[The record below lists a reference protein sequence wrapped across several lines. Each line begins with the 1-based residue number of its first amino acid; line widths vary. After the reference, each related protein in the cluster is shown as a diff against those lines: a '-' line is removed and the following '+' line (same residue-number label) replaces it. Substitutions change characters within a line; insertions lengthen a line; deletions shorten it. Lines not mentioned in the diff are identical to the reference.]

1 MVMRRVGI
9 VIGVMALLFCTLAF
23 GSWVWVSRA
32 VAQVKANT
40 VCLSQRDRSQ
50 VADGTITQRQQ
61 DLIVTK
67 TIAFQKGVPKSNLSW
82 HLRGALIHSTYV
94 AFWSREKRIVIFDR
108 LARQMKDCPMWRGR
122 LVGAPAV
129 QRSAHGS

>member
-9 VIGVMALLFCTLAF
+9 VIGVMALLFCALAL

-32 VAQVKANT
+32 VAQVKPNT
-40 VCLSQRDRSQ
+40 VCLSRDRNQ
-50 VADGTITQRQQ
+50 VADGTISQRQQ

-67 TIAFQKGVPKSNLSW
+67 TIAFQKGAPKSNLSW

-94 AFWSREKRIVIFDR
+94 AFWPRGKRIVIFDR
-108 LARQMKDCPMWRGR
+108 LARQMKHCPMWRGR
-122 LVGAPAV
+122 LVGASAV
-129 QRSAHGS
+129 RGSAH